1 MKEFFDQLRDEAE
14 QRELPQPAEV
24 RARGDRRVARR
35 GAAGAF
41 SLAVVMAGGFIAAR
55 PLFHEPP
62 SVTADRVSSA
72 GPHMSAPETIAVPN
86 VVGLSRSEATTV
98 LQQQGFKVQVMAAS
112 PPPSGSPQ
120 AGKVRQ
126 QDPVSAKLIPSETTV
141 TIWVDGPQ
149 EPGRVCADKYP
160 KQLATTLFVKA
171 DTEICYA
178 DVDPLTTIS
187 ESLPVPCPPSVL
199 PSESL
204 IEDRRGF
211 TAVFEEI
218 VEKVRFPTV
227 LDQTIS
233 KYKGTGAKDYL
244 TELAG
249 DITRCKSVMRSGA
262 RIAYSIVAQSQQ
274 DMLGDQSLLIDV
286 ERRHATKPEGGPQIA
301 NFRVLVVRTGL
312 YVIVVYDKGWEGNGS
327 LPGTILDTAREM
339 LRRLTV
345 SPSPSR

>member
-55 PLFHEPP
+55 PLFHQTP
-62 SVTADRVSSA
+62 SITADGVVSAS
-72 GPHMSAPETIAVPN
+72 PHMTAPETIAVPN

-98 LQQQGFKVQVMAAS
+98 LQQQGFKVQVVAAS

-120 AGKVRQ
+120 AGTVRQ
-126 QDPVSAKLIPSETTV
+126 QNPVSAKLIPGETI
-141 TIWVDGPQ
+141 TIWVDDPQ
-149 EPGRVCADKYP
+149 EPTRVCADKYP
-160 KQLATTLFVKA
+160 KQLATALFVKA

-178 DVDPLTTIS
+178 DIDPLATIS
-187 ESLPVPCPPSVL
+187 ESLPAPCPPSVL

-204 IEDRRGF
+204 LEDRRGF
-211 TAVFEEI
+211 TAMFEEV

-233 KYKGTGAKDYL
+233 RYKGTGAKDYL

-249 DITRCKSVMRSGA
+249 EIGRCKSVMRGGA
-262 RIAYSIVAQSQQ
+262 RIEYSVVSQGQ
-274 DMLGDQSLLIDV
+274 QETLGEQSLLIDV
-286 ERRHATKPEGGPQIA
+286 ERRYSNKPETGPQVA

-312 YVIVVYDKGWEGNGS
+312 FVVVIYDKGWEGTGS
-327 LPGTILDTAREM
+327 RPGTILDTAREM